1 MRILTTFTFSKKIAA
16 CFAVCLLI
24 LLGASMFT
32 YERNFAH
39 APLTSR
45 LRQLPF
51 GARESISNIIGQDQT
66 QYHVST
72 TLVGLRAENAAH
84 ALGVIFTEQGVTIKS
99 AAAEWNIKLQGIGY
113 GDARHAVPNALPQT
127 RANRVEY
134 LHGDLTEW
142 YSNGFFGLEQ
152 GFTLNEPPS
161 ASNGAPLTLA
171 LALNGNVSARVTA
184 DQRALELL
192 DASGTRV
199 FSYNGLYAMDAM
211 QRELRA
217 WLELQNEQLLVRVDD
232 ANATYPIVIDPF
244 VQQAKLYASEGGNDE
259 FGEEI
264 AMSGDTIVVGVY
276 RDDLQT
282 NFDERGSA
290 YVFVKPANGWGGNLT
305 QAAKLTAS
313 DGEVQDWFGHA
324 VAIDGDTIVV
334 GSRND
339 TGQGFTDAG
348 AAYVFVKPIGG
359 WSGNLHETA
368 KLVGSEDYQRAELG
382 SSVAIAQ
389 DTIVLGQVLDAV
401 YVYVKPLSGWAGTL
415 TESAV
420 LWASDDEPIIEAF
433 GHDVALSGETIVVS
447 ATDTV
452 TLADDQGAAYVF
464 VKPVAGWSG
473 ELTESAKLTSSD
485 GAANDL
491 FGESVA
497 ISGDTIAVSA
507 WFDDVDGNED
517 EGSVY
522 VFVKPNVGWTG
533 NLNESAKLIM
543 SDGAWDSSFGFDI
556 AMSGDTIIVGNHAD
570 VIGTRE
576 QGSAY
581 VFTKPVGGW
590 TGNLNESSK
599 LLACDASSSDNFG
612 IGVAIDGATIVI
624 GASNAPIGSNPAQGA
639 AYVFENGVGGK
650 PNKPTL
656 NAPANNATTTKT
668 RVTLKWQDVT
678 CETEYQVFVKD
689 TATNKNA
696 FRVNLGGDIKKVKTS
711 ALAKG
716 KNYKWFIKACNDFGC
731 TKSAARTF
739 RIQ

>member
-1 MRILTTFTFSKKIAA
+1 MQTFLTFPFSKKIATWLA
-16 CFAVCLLI
+16 ICLLI
-24 LLGASMFT
+24 LLGATLFT
-32 YERNFAH
+32 SERKFTA
-39 APLTSR
+39 APFTNL
-45 LRQLPF
+45 LEQLPF
-51 GARESISNIIGQDQT
+51 GARESISNAIGQDQT
-66 QYHVST
+66 QYHIGVT
-72 TLVGLRAENAAH
+72 TKGLRAENAGH
-84 ALGVIFTEQGVTIKS
+84 ALDATFTEQGVSIQS
-99 AAAEWNIKLQGIGY
+99 ARAQWQFNFSSIGY
-113 GDARHAVPNALPQT
+113 GETRYAVPNAAPQP

-134 LHGDLTEW
+134 ARGDVTEW
-142 YSNGFFGLEQ
+142 YTNGPFGLEQ
-152 GFTLNEPPS
+152 GFTLNKPPS
-161 ASNGAPLTLA
+161 ASNGEPLTLA
-171 LALNGNVSARVTA
+171 FALDGNVNARVTTEK
-184 DQRALELL
+184 RALELF
-192 DASGTRV
+192 DATGARV
-199 FSYNGLYAMDAM
+199 FSYSGLYAVDAA

-217 WLELQNEQLLVRVDD
+217 WLELQNNHLLVRVED
-232 ANATYPIVIDPF
+232 ANANYPIVIDPF

-313 DGEVQDWFGHA
+313 DGEVQDWFGRA
-324 VAIDGDTIVV
+324 VAIDGDTIVA

-464 VKPVAGWSG
+464 VKPPGGWSG

-497 ISGDTIAVSA
+497 ISGDAIAVSA
-507 WFDDVDGNED
+507 WWDDVDGNED

-533 NLNESAKLIM
+533 NLNESSKLTM
-543 SDGAWDSSFGFDI
+543 SDGVWDSSFGYDI
-556 AMSGDTIIVGNHAD
+556 AMSGDTIIAGNHAD

-599 LLACDASSSDNFG
+599 LIACDASLSDNFG
-612 IGVAIDGATIVI
+612 IGVAIDGDTIVI

-650 PNKPTL
+650 PSKPTL
-656 NAPANNATTTKT
+656 TAPANNATTTKT

-678 CETEYQVFVKD
+678 CETQYQVFVKD
-689 TATNKNA
+689 AATNKNV
-696 FRVNLGGDIKKVKTS
+696 FRVNLDGDVKKVKTS
-711 ALAKG
+711 ALTKG
-716 KNYKWFIKACNDFGC
+716 KTYKWFIKACNDSGC

-739 RIQ
+739 HIQ